1 MHSQA
6 AHSITT
12 PPLMATTSNSHRQD
26 TQTRA
31 RIGMAKFPL

>member
-6 AHSITT
+6 AQSTT
-12 PPLMATTSNSHRQD
+12 SPPLMATTSSSHRQD